1 MFADANIAVKN
12 RACSDIRRQAGFLS
26 VDECRFA
33 VQTIHPIRSMAT
45 EHWLELLMRPQG
57 RLGWISP
64 ERLVKALY
72 ERSGLARIDR
82 AVIELGLAWLGQQD
96 ATTRLSIN
104 THPETLLDKDFA
116 GWLDMMLND
125 HAVAPD
131 CLALEIIEFA
141 DTANLAGYVGE
152 LGAVRRLGVSI
163 ILDDY
168 GNGSSNLALLA
179 EGLIDVIKLDRAIVC
194 HITAKPAYAALA
206 LNIHQMATDLGVET
220 VAEGVETPADC
231 AKLEEIGVQWGQG
244 YYYSKPELIE
254 I

>member
-1 MFADANIAVKN
+1 MSAIAKAAVKN
-12 RACSDIRRQAGFLS
+12 RNCADLRRQTGFLS

-33 VQTIHPIRSMAT
+33 AQSIHPIQSIST
-45 EHWLELLMRPQG
+45 ETWLELLMRPQG
-57 RLGWISP
+57 RLAWISP

-82 AVIELGLAWLGQQD
+82 AVIELGLAWLGHQD
-96 ATTRLSIN
+96 INMKLSIN

-116 GWLDMMLND
+116 GWLDMVLND

-131 CLALEIIEFA
+131 QLALEIIEFA
-141 DTANLAGYVGE
+141 DTANLAGFLGE
-152 LGAVRRLGVSI
+152 LKAVRRLGVSI

-179 EGLIDVIKLDRAIVC
+179 EGLIDVIKLDRAIVR
-194 HITAKPAYAALA
+194 HVTAKPAYAALA
-206 LNIHQMATDLGVET
+206 RNIQQMASDLGVET
-220 VAEGVETPADC
+220 VAEGVETAADC
-231 AKLEEIGVQWGQG
+231 EKLEEIGVQWGQG
-244 YYYSKPELIE
+244 YYYSKPQLIE